1 MKLLQRLRALDQVP
15 AVRTALFLLGC
26 LLLVLT
32 PFVGV
37 LPGPGG
43 VFVFAAGAALV
54 LKYSSWAKRRYVR
67 FQRRYPSAA
76 SWCDWALRRPSARRR
91 EVHRHRNHART
102 TAAAAREKE
111 LVRIS
116 RHDGQAQL
124 VLVREQI
131 GIGYF
136 IERRFIP
143 DGAFVHEAYWA
154 VIGFSRLYPD
164 LATAHAEGLRA
175 LERVD

>member
-1 MKLLQRLRALDQVP
+1 MKLRQRLKALEHLP
-15 AVRTALFLLGC
+15 AVRTGLFLLGC

-43 VFVFAAGAALV
+43 LFVFAAGAALV
-54 LKYSSWAKRRYVR
+54 LKYSNWAKRRYVW

-76 SWCDWALRRPSARRR
+76 AWCDWALRRPSARRR
-91 EVHRHRNHART
+91 EVHRHRNRGRE

-111 LVRIS
+111 MFRVPRQ
-116 RHDGQAQL
+116 DGLAQL
-124 VLVREQI
+124 VLIREQV

-136 IERRFIP
+136 IERRFKP
-143 DGAFVHEAYWA
+143 AGDFGHEPYWA
-154 VIGFSRLYPD
+154 AVGFSRLYPD
-164 LATAHAEGLRA
+164 VATAHAEGLRA